1 MNIEPENSTRSA
13 GDDPLDQL
21 LNEARWPTATPDRE
35 AHVTQRWQEVWRV
48 QRRHDRLAF
57 RSAVLGIAATLL
69 VAATV
74 GWRWWHR
81 AGKPFSQPVTVK
93 QPTAAPDHDGKDAPV
108 AKDTRVPR
116 TALRPMSPSPPVR
129 AVAHSSTR
137 PVSPTDVAEER
148 VLSRPPNEL
157 EEMFVA
163 ALVRRGSDRN
173 RTASRRLPAVAPPV
187 PEPADSREV
196 RSSGQRAKSAIVKTA
211 KDAAQTAVARLVA
224 DPKVN
229 PAQIAESLRSAASD
243 NETRLLAILANS
255 RPSEQIA
262 AVRLLAEIG
271 SPGAVPDL
279 LRAGADPSLRV
290 AVIGAL
296 SRIADSATIN
306 QLVQEETSKD
316 LQRLL
321 LAALLGH
328 GDGEALN
335 LYLSYI
341 VNESTTETALAA
353 AESVQ
358 SPPMDLLF
366 SELQSPSELERL
378 AAARVLGRI
387 DGPATTER
395 LIAML
400 DEGSSRQE
408 ACVALLSSRGQEATN
423 FVKNARTNPALA
435 TLLQAAS
442 VLVSNN
448 AQPRS

>member
-1 MNIEPENSTRSA
+1 MNSEPENSTRSA

-21 LNEARWPTATPDRE
+21 LNEARWPTATPVRE
-35 AHVTQRWQEVWRV
+35 AQFAQRWQEVWRL
-48 QRRHDRLAF
+48 QRRHERLAF
-57 RSAVLGIAATLL
+57 RSTVLGIAATLL

-74 GWRWWHR
+74 DWSWWHR
-81 AGKPFSQPVTVK
+81 AGKPVSQPVAIK
-93 QPTAAPDHDGKDAPV
+93 QPAAASGHGKDAPV

-116 TALRPMSPSPPVR
+116 TALRPMSPSPPVQ
-129 AVAHSSTR
+129 ALAHSSTR
-137 PVSPTDVAEER
+137 AVLPTDVAEEQ
-148 VLSRPPNEL
+148 VFSRPPNEL

-163 ALVRRGSDRN
+163 ALVRRGSERK
-173 RTASRRLPAVAPPV
+173 RTVSRRLPAEASPIL
-187 PEPADSREV
+187 EPANLRV
-196 RSSGQRAKSAIVKTA
+196 VGSSGPRTKSAIVKTA
-211 KDAAQTAVARLVA
+211 KDAAQAAVARLVA
-224 DPKVN
+224 DPKAN
-229 PAQIAESLRSAASD
+229 PAQVAESLRSAASE

-255 RPSEQIA
+255 RPPEQIA

-279 LRAGADPSLRV
+279 LHAGADPSLRV

-328 GDGEALN
+328 GDGDALN

-448 AQPRS
+448 TQPRS